1 MAGAARGDAP
11 AASWPGEEDDV
22 AKIAVPWKAL
32 KGLGLGDF
40 VKKAIQATGIK
51 KEDCAPCDKRRQALN
66 RFRLPK

>member
-1 MAGAARGDAP
+1 
-11 AASWPGEEDDV
+11 V
-22 AKIAVPWKAL
+22 AKITIPWKAL

-40 VKKAIQATGIK
+40 VKKAIQVTGIK